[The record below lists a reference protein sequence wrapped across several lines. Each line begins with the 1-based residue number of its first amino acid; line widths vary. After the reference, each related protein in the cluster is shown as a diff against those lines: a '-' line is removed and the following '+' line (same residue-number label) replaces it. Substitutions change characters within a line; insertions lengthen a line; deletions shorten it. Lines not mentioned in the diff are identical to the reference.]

1 MGRPEIIILIVIMGL
16 LLAALFPMYFG
27 RDAALSALSDI
38 RALMRLSL
46 YCLLIAAALPVF
58 VIISVLWVAVFQI
71 LFFPFIA
78 ASRVFG
84 IGVPEAVYRIIT
96 LLPEALDRLS
106 ARLCIRVFGSS
117 GSGE

>member
-27 RDAALSALSDI
+27 REAALSALSDI
-38 RALMRLSL
+38 RALIRLSM
-46 YCLLIAAALPVF
+46 YSLLIAAALPVF
-58 VIISVLWVAVFQI
+58 VVLSVLWVAVFQV
-71 LFFPFIA
+71 LFFPVIA
-78 ASRVFG
+78 AARVFG

-106 ARLCIRVFGSS
+106 ARLCLRVFGSS

>member
-27 RDAALSALSDI
+27 REAALSALSDI

-58 VIISVLWVAVFQI
+58 IVLSVLWVAVFQI

-84 IGVPEAVYRIIT
+84 IGVPEAVYGIIT
-96 LLPEALDRLS
+96 LLPEAFDRLS
-106 ARLCIRVFGSS
+106 ARLCLSAFGSS